1 MNKMQDE
8 EQEEIERIERKQKL
22 LDFQTNSEVTKE
34 ELKREIEL
42 IK

>member
-1 MNKMQDE
+1 MQDE